1 MGIAENLSEIRERIR
16 LACLRA
22 GRRPDEVEL
31 CAVSKLH
38 PASAIAEAYRAGQRL
53 FGENYAQELRDK
65 WTELSSLE
73 GIRFHFIGRL
83 QKNKAKYVAPAAETM
98 ESLDS
103 LELASELDRR
113 CAALGRQLS
122 VLVEVN
128 FDEAQKGGIPP
139 ADVPDFLRSLRNF
152 PNLAA
157 DGLMVIPPAGI
168 SEEETRR
175 IFRTLA
181 SLRRAAGLRRLSM
194 GMSHDFEIAIEE
206 GATIVR
212 VGTAI
217 FGPRPPRKPDA
228 AASLL

>member
-1 MGIAENLSEIRERIR
+1 MGIAENLNGIQERIR
-16 LACLRA
+16 QACLRA
-22 GRRPDEVEL
+22 GRRPEEVEL
-31 CAVSKLH
+31 CAVSKLQ

-65 WTELSSLE
+65 WAELSSLE

-103 LELASELDRR
+103 LDLAALDRTL
-113 CAALGRQLS
+113 A
-122 VLVEVN
+122 VLAEVN
-128 FDEAQKGGIPP
+128 FDEAQKGGISPSEVP
-139 ADVPDFLRSLRNF
+139 AFLKGLRAFPHLVP
-152 PNLAA
+152 A
-157 DGLMVIPPAGI
+157 GLMAIPPAGI
-168 SEEETRR
+168 SDDETRR
-175 IFRTLA
+175 IFRVMAL
-181 SLRRAAGLRRLSM
+181 LRRDAGLRHLSM

-217 FGPRPPRKPDA
+217 FGPRPRKPESA
-228 AASLL
+228 PSV

>member
-1 MGIAENLSEIRERIR
+1 MGIAENLNGIQERIR
-16 LACLRA
+16 QACLRA
-22 GRRPDEVEL
+22 GRRPEEVEL
-31 CAVSKLH
+31 CAVSKLQ

-65 WTELSSLE
+65 WAELSSLE

-103 LELASELDRR
+103 LDLAGELEKRCSALDRTL
-113 CAALGRQLS
+113 A
-122 VLVEVN
+122 VLAEVN
-128 FDEAQKGGIPP
+128 FDEAQKGGISPSEVP
-139 ADVPDFLRSLRNF
+139 AFLKGLRAFPHLVP
-152 PNLAA
+152 A
-157 DGLMVIPPAGI
+157 GLMAIPPAGI
-168 SEEETRR
+168 SDDETRR
-175 IFRTLA
+175 IFRVMAL
-181 SLRRAAGLRRLSM
+181 LRRDAGLRHLSM

-217 FGPRPPRKPDA
+217 FGPRPRKPESA
-228 AASLL
+228 PSV